1 MTIVFSRLKWF
12 FPLFI
17 GGREVSTCYEVI
29 NQNQNRTNIRRAKI
43 KCGSTTDKFRR
54 CLPVDS
60 FENRQILF
68 IRIFVIGLKTLVAL
82 QAAIGVV
89 TKRSF
94 PRTVWSCVLTLK
106 TAKREKQP
114 KVFCFLT
121 AGKKLTDHISRGTW
135 TWTWQQKSHHQNAAE
150 TTGEWVVVWT
160 N

>member
-1 MTIVFSRLKWF
+1 MYFMVNSCKILDHDYCLLALKMN

-94 PRTVWSCVLTLK
+94 PRTV
-106 TAKREKQP
+106 
-114 KVFCFLT
+114 
-121 AGKKLTDHISRGTW
+121 
-135 TWTWQQKSHHQNAAE
+135 
-150 TTGEWVVVWT
+150 
-160 N
+160 